1 MKYLII
7 NGSPRKQNTYNA
19 IEMVKNNI
27 DGEFGEINLL
37 NEEIPMCIGCQNC
50 IMKGEEKCPHFDKI
64 NPIIQKINECDGL
77 IISSPV
83 YAMNVTDYNTK
94 INSFISDS
102 RWKNGISWGY
112 SR

>member
-27 DGEFGEINLL
+27 DGEFEEINLL

-64 NPIIQKINECDGL
+64 NPIIKAIKAKIIKDKAADVLG
-77 IISSPV
+77 
-83 YAMNVTDYNTK
+83 T
-94 INSFISDS
+94 FG
-102 RWKNGISWGY
+102 R
-112 SR
+112 